1 MGKARKLASQEYGS
15 KPCRSCGS
23 EYCDHFAALA
33 QGFEDGWQAH
43 AAQPVSEAAVEAG
56 NRRMESE
63 IGISDEGLTR
73 RILEAALTVMRE
85 EQK

>member
-1 MGKARKLASQEYGS
+1 
-15 KPCRSCGS
+15 
-23 EYCDHFAALA
+23 
-33 QGFEDGWQAH
+33 
-43 AAQPVSEAAVEAG
+43 
-56 NRRMESE
+56 MESE